1 MATIGHH
8 RLVILTALAL
18 CPANHTRRSK
28 PSYNPRF
35 NTLSGTMPYVSTF
48 RLEVR
53 SYELDVYNHV
63 NNAVYINWLEH
74 GRCKMLQD
82 KGLDY
87 TRIIDNWGVRYMTV
101 RTEIDYRRPLH
112 LGDNVEIATQVDRV
126 GNTSVTLAQRIAK
139 VGSDGPAA
147 EARVVIVFTNAESG
161 QPTKVP
167 SEFVRQFA

>member
-1 MATIGHH
+1 
-8 RLVILTALAL
+8 
-18 CPANHTRRSK
+18 
-28 PSYNPRF
+28 
-35 NTLSGTMPYVSTF
+35 MPYVSVY

-101 RTEIDYRRPLH
+101 RTEIDYRQPLH
-112 LGDNVEIATQVDRV
+112 LGDNVEISTQVERV
-126 GNTSVTLAQRIAK
+126 GNTSVTLSQKVAK
-139 VGSDGPAA
+139 QGADSPAA
-147 EARVVIVFTNAESG
+147 QARVTIVFTAADTG
-161 QPTKVP
+161 RPTKVP
-167 SEFVRQFA
+167 AEFVRQFA

>member
-1 MATIGHH
+1 
-8 RLVILTALAL
+8 
-18 CPANHTRRSK
+18 
-28 PSYNPRF
+28 
-35 NTLSGTMPYVSTF
+35 MPYVSLY

-63 NNAVYINWLEH
+63 NNAVYISWLEH

-112 LGDNVEIATQVDRV
+112 LGDNVEISTQVERV
-126 GNTSVTLAQRIAK
+126 GNTSVTLAQK
-139 VGSDGPAA
+139 VAQQGADGPAA
-147 EARVVIVFTNAESG
+147 EARVTIVFTGADSG
-161 QPTKVP
+161 QPVKVP
-167 SEFVRQFA
+167 AEFVRQFA

>member
-1 MATIGHH
+1 
-8 RLVILTALAL
+8 
-18 CPANHTRRSK
+18 
-28 PSYNPRF
+28 
-35 NTLSGTMPYVSTF
+35 MPYVSTY

-101 RTEIDYRRPLH
+101 RTEIDYLAPLH
-112 LGDNVEIATQVDRV
+112 LGDSIEVATQVERV
-126 GNTSVTLAQRIAK
+126 GNTSVTLAQSIAK
-139 VGSDGPAA
+139 VGSEPCAK
-147 EARVVIVFTNAESG
+147 ARVVIVFTDAASG
-161 QPTKVP
+161 RPTKVP
-167 SEFVRQFA
+167 LEFVRHFA

>member
-1 MATIGHH
+1 
-8 RLVILTALAL
+8 
-18 CPANHTRRSK
+18 
-28 PSYNPRF
+28 
-35 NTLSGTMPYVSTF
+35 MPYVSVY

-101 RTEIDYRRPLH
+101 RLEIDYRQPLH
-112 LGDNVEIATQVDRV
+112 LGDNVEIATQVERV
-126 GNTSVTLAQRIAK
+126 GNTSVTLSQK
-139 VGSDGPAA
+139 VARQGANGPAA
-147 EARVVIVFTNAESG
+147 QARVTIVFTAADTG
-161 QPTKVP
+161 RPTKVP
-167 SEFVRQFA
+167 AEFVRQFA